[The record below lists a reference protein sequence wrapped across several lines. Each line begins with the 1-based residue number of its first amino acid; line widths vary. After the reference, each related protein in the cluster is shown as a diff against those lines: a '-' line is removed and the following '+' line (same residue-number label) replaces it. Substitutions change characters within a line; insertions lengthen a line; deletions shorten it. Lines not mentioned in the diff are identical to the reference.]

1 MLDGMDRVARNA
13 DRIAVPVLALHGE
26 ADRVCSVE
34 PVRELLGR
42 VATTDTT
49 LRTFPRG
56 LHGMLHDYEK
66 EDVLFALWEWLSTRL

>member
-1 MLDGMDRVARNA
+1 MLDGMDRVARSA

-26 ADRVCSVE
+26 ADRVCAVE

-49 LRTFPRG
+49 LRTFPNG

-66 EDVLFALWEWLSTRL
+66 EDVLAALWEWLSTRL